1 MVVII
6 KDDRILAV
14 CLLAGK
20 MMIESGSE
28 MYRVED
34 TMQRIAYNAGAT
46 DCETFTTPTGLLMSL
61 GASRVQIRQVT
72 HRTIN
77 LEQVERINALSRRF
91 AVHDISLMDFY
102 QALVKLNRTAVVF
115 PAWLQLLAAAV
126 ISSTLM
132 ILYNGVWFDFPST
145 AVIGTVGYAIFYF
158 GKQHWQVNFLNEF
171 LAALAIGLLAW
182 AAVRLQLGQRLDL
195 IIIGAV
201 MPLVPGVP
209 ITNAVRDILAGHLLS
224 GLARGLEALLSVSA
238 IGIGIALTFRLF

>member
-1 MVVII
+1 MIV

-34 TMQRIAYNAGAT
+34 TMQRIAYNAGAA

-61 GASRVQIRQVT
+61 GESRVQILQVT

-91 AVHDISLMDFY
+91 AVHDITLADFHR
-102 QALVKLNRTAVVF
+102 ALIKLNRDAVVF
-115 PAWLQLLAAAV
+115 PAWLQLIAAAV

-145 AVIGTVGYAIFYF
+145 ALIGTIGYAIFYF
-158 GKQHWQVNFLNEF
+158 GKQRWQVNFLNEF
-171 LAALAIGLLAW
+171 FASLAIGLLAW
-182 AAVRLQLGQRLDL
+182 AAVRLHLGQRLDL